1 MHQNNNSIKTL
12 DDLAGKSVAVQI
24 NTTGDFAASD
34 IPGVKI
40 SRYNT
45 VPEALQNIAIGI
57 VDAAVIDLPV
67 AKPSLQP
74 TPCALKHVGKVSE
87 DDFFGLWP
95 AEDTELLEKLT
106 QL

>member
-1 MHQNNNSIKTL
+1 MI
-12 DDLAGKSVAVQI
+12 LAGKSVAVQI

-57 VDAAVIDLPV
+57 VDAAVIDPPV
-67 AKPSLQP
+67 AE
-74 TPCALKHVGKVSE
+74 A
-87 DDFFGLWP
+87 FFAANPMRL
-95 AEDTELLEKLT
+95 
-106 QL
+106 